1 LWAEPGYPDVV
12 SNGWSG
18 YPDPSGLPRR
28 IGCPERKVRIVR
40 VSSFAAV
47 AALFF
52 AFTGACGGSRPET
65 STSGSASSSGG
76 GTADAGDAGG
86 DAGSN
91 EPPFAGSAAEATTL
105 ISAAVDKKGSEIGA
119 CVREFRLRKKL
130 ARERVT
136 VSFGID
142 MEGKLLGVTSK
153 GKEDA
158 ELKACVHKALDGA
171 QFPRSHAGV
180 ITVTKTYEELLQ

>member
-1 LWAEPGYPDVV
+1 M
-12 SNGWSG
+12 WSG
-18 YPDPSGLPRR
+18 ATPN
-28 IGCPERKVRIVR
+28 
-40 VSSFAAV
+40 
-47 AALFF
+47 
-52 AFTGACGGSRPET
+52 
-65 STSGSASSSGG
+65 ASSSSNASAEATSKDAYDG
-76 GTADAGDAGG
+76 GTADA

-91 EPPFAGSAAEATTL
+91 EPPFAGSAAEATAL

-158 ELKACVHKALDGA
+158 ELKACVQKALEGA
-171 QFPRSHAGV
+171 RFPRSHAGV
-180 ITVTKTYEELLQ
+180 ITVMKTYEELLQ

>member
-1 LWAEPGYPDVV
+1 MRPQSSFGVV
-12 SNGWSG
+12 VTALLLAFTLGCG
-18 YPDPSGLPRR
+18 AGRPDPS
-28 IGCPERKVRIVR
+28 
-40 VSSFAAV
+40 SSNNA
-47 AALFF
+47 
-52 AFTGACGGSRPET
+52 
-65 STSGSASSSGG
+65 SASAKDAPADDAGAG
-76 GTADAGDAGG
+76 ADAASD
-86 DAGSN
+86 
-91 EPPFAGSAAEATTL
+91 EPPFAGSAAEATQL
-105 ISAAVDKKGSEIGA
+105 ISAVVDKKGTEIGA

-158 ELKACVHKALDGA
+158 ELKACVQKALEGA
-171 QFPRSHAGV
+171 RFPRSHAGV